1 MDIDLTYG
9 KGLLRA
15 IGGVP
20 ITYGEREWMDT
31 TPRALGAWALEY
43 QRFSSTL
50 RAVGGVEITYRR
62 WSSLPRT
69 VGQWTCE
76 HRRSR
81 LESIGPYALR
91 HDQAGRVSAIGPLQI
106 FYDRGGSDRAVLAEA
121 DLGRVQP
128 SQALTDV
135 RTREARMTRGCSG
148 SRRPARRPRRAW
160 SSIPRAV
167 SGRHCGHASTP
178 SASART
184 AWSRPTPLDRE
195 PAFQQSPTCTYTA
208 LRRDRPRSISHSG
221 MRSPAPAKPM
231 R

>member
-15 IGGVP
+15 IGGVT

-81 LESIGPYALR
+81 LESIGPYALG
-91 HDQAGRVSAIGPLQI
+91 HDQVGRVSAVGPLQI
-106 FYDRGGSDRAVLAEA
+106 FYGRGGSEPTRAQLQDDE
-121 DLGRVQP
+121 
-128 SQALTDV
+128 SLTDELLLILFLV
-135 RTREARMTRGCSG
+135 LFWQKQTWDAYYQAQR
-148 SRRPARRPRRAW
+148 
-160 SSIPRAV
+160 
-167 SGRHCGHASTP
+167 
-178 SASART
+178 
-184 AWSRPTPLDRE
+184 
-195 PAFQQSPTCTYTA
+195 
-208 LRRDRPRSISHSG
+208 
-221 MRSPAPAKPM
+221 
-231 R
+231 